1 LRRMSKKHSV
11 FPLRDGRVYVRFAQP
26 VRGRRAVM
34 KLMFAL
40 GHRRGN
46 ELVAAGEDV
55 AGVVTWPEDWARF
68 LAKNGAKEQAKEFA
82 RVVEGMRAEGR
93 VFDPDEL
100 LASDEADE

>member
-1 LRRMSKKHSV
+1 MSRKHSV

-26 VRGRRAVM
+26 VRGRHAVM

-40 GHRRGN
+40 GYRRGN

-55 AGVVTWPEDWARF
+55 VGVVAWPEDWASF
-68 LAKNGAKEQAKEFA
+68 LARGGARRQAGEFA
-82 RVVEGMRAEGR
+82 EVLEEMRAEGK

-100 LASDEADE
+100 LASDE